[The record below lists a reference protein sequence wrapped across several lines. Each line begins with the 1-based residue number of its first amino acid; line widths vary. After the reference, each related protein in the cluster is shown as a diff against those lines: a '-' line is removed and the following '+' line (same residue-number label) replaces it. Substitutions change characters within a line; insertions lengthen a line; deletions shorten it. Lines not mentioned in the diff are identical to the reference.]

1 MDVTHVYATDCAFA
15 AVKDDGTVVTWGDGS
30 SGGASTVVREQLE
43 EVSYVYSTRLAFA
56 SLRI

>member
-30 SGGASTVVREQLE
+30 SGGASTAVREQWA
-43 EVSYVYSTRLAFA
+43 EVSY
-56 SLRI
+56 IP